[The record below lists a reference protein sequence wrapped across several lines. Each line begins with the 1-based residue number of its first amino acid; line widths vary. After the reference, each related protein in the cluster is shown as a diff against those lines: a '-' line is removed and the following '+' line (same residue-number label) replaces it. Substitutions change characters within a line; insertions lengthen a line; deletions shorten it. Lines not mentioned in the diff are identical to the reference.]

1 MVDVPA
7 EGHNCSPH
15 GDDSITLLRCQRR
28 FWKDESFDGQGCRRE
43 HADLHLNTPLRGPFL
58 ELPRFLVTLGLL
70 VTLTSSILQ
79 IRRRIPNKNQTVA
92 TLGSVFGVPTKRR
105 DLLLQ
110 AFDGWHDPIHQLAEE
125 TDPNEILME
134 RAMAHNILAS
144 SENYHGQSGYR
155 AA

>member
-58 ELPRFLVTLGLL
+58 ELPQFLVTLG
-70 VTLTSSILQ
+70 TSCHIDVFDSTNTTTNSKQKPDGRDIGVGIWSTYKTTRL
-79 IRRRIPNKNQTVA
+79 IVA
-92 TLGSVFGVPTKRR
+92 SL
-105 DLLLQ
+105 
-110 AFDGWHDPIHQLAEE
+110 
-125 TDPNEILME
+125 
-134 RAMAHNILAS
+134 
-144 SENYHGQSGYR
+144 
-155 AA
+155 